1 MPKVLEGEVVSTK
14 MQKTVVVKVVRTFS
28 HPKYKKVVSKSK
40 RYKAHNEGF
49 NLREGD
55 LVLIQES
62 RPISKDK
69 HFRVIKKLEK
79 K

>member
-28 HPKYKKVVSKSK
+28 HPRYKKVVSKSK
-40 RYKAHNEGF
+40 KYKAHNEEF
-49 NLREGD
+49 DLREGD
-55 LVLIQES
+55 RVLIQES

-69 HFRVIKKLEK
+69 HFRVIKKLERR
-79 K
+79 